1 MAEAL
6 NITKESQKE
15 AADLLSKFAN
25 PRKNYVN
32 SPSEEPVKKVEIP
45 QKSNED
51 LLASIAQKQKIEG
64 KDPNV
69 LTNQDRKKIEDL
81 AKNILGSDK
90 RRV

>member
-15 AADLLSKFAN
+15 ASDLLSKFAN
-25 PRKNYVN
+25 PRKAY
-32 SPSEEPVKKVEIP
+32 SSSEEPVKKVEVV
-45 QKSNED
+45 KKTNEE
-51 LLASIAQKQKIEG
+51 LLSAVSKKPKIEG

-81 AKNILGSDK
+81 TKSIFGSRK
-90 RRV
+90 K

>member
-15 AADLLSKFAN
+15 ASDLLSKFAN
-25 PRKNYVN
+25 PRKAY
-32 SPSEEPVKKVEIP
+32 SSSSEEPVKKIEVPKKTNDE
-45 QKSNED
+45 
-51 LLASIAQKQKIEG
+51 LLASLSQKPKIEG

-90 RRV
+90 R